1 MKLTDSYKK
10 RLKKLSDIEN
20 VSEDSTIKEGF
31 DKELVLKIYNNA
43 KNTGGNILNAFK
55 GEGKETSDM
64 LKTFNHLLRDKLK
77 MNNRETPPTKEEIDI
92 ALKQLKDIPKLAVLA
107 SFFGGI
113 SFVLPGSTQAYLV
126 AAIGIYNSTNGK
138 VNLIPSSFEKILK
151 NEGGNK
157 LSFKNLTKKNPLNQ

>member
-55 GEGKETSDM
+55 GE
-64 LKTFNHLLRDKLK
+64 
-77 MNNRETPPTKEEIDI
+77 
-92 ALKQLKDIPKLAVLA
+92 
-107 SFFGGI
+107 
-113 SFVLPGSTQAYLV
+113 
-126 AAIGIYNSTNGK
+126 
-138 VNLIPSSFEKILK
+138 
-151 NEGGNK
+151 
-157 LSFKNLTKKNPLNQ
+157 

>member
-1 MKLTDSYKK
+1 
-10 RLKKLSDIEN
+10 
-20 VSEDSTIKEGF
+20 
-31 DKELVLKIYNNA
+31 
-43 KNTGGNILNAFK
+43 
-55 GEGKETSDM
+55 M